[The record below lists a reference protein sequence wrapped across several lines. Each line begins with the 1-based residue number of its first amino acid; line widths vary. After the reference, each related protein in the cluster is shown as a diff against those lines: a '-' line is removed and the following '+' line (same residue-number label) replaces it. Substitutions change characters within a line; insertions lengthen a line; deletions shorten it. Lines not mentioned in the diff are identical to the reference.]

1 MKKNAAPSRLVEI
14 DIAKG
19 MACLLM
25 IAAHFVSAKLLP
37 FGTFAAPLFFACSG
51 MNTVLLIEK
60 TRDNRRFDLY
70 HLAFPVLLFFGGI
83 TQVIIA
89 HGGGW
94 RIFPEFLQC
103 IAMSL
108 LAIFLLSKGLRRPL
122 AIGVLFPL
130 PFLAQQ
136 ALSLTFYRPPLNL
149 LFSAGFALVPWL
161 GFFLFGVLLLALGR
175 RQAIGLLAAL
185 FPAAVLSLALAGRPP
200 AKFHMSL
207 SYILLALLVVVV
219 CFVLARGLAAMPG
232 RRCAAPLAEFFALPG
247 RNALMFVYLHY
258 FAVRFLACRDF
269 FPHPLAYL
277 ALGTLY
283 LYGACWVLLR
293 AYEEVRHKTA
303 LLPWTLLLLAVLA
316 ALRWGGLL
324 HPRASLPL
332 ADMLIG
338 VLFASVYVLL
348 RRQAVSWCGRT
359 GVKEAEERER
369 DGA

>member
-1 MKKNAAPSRLVEI
+1 MVKEPAQGRIVEI

-60 TRDNRRFDLY
+60 TRGNRRFDLF

-94 RIFPEFLQC
+94 RVFPEFLQC

-122 AIGVLFPL
+122 AIGALFPL

-136 ALSLTFYRPPLNL
+136 ALPLKFYRPPLNL
-149 LFSAGFALVPWL
+149 FFSEGFALVPWL
-161 GFFLFGVLLLALGR
+161 GFFLFGVFLLALGR
-175 RQAIGLLAAL
+175 RQAVRLAAAL
-185 FPAAVLSLALAGRPP
+185 APAAVLSLLLAGRPP

-207 SYILLALLVVVV
+207 SYILLALLAVSL
-219 CFVLARGLAAMPG
+219 CFVLARGLAALSG
-232 RRCAAPLAEFFALPG
+232 GRCAGQLAEFFALPG

-258 FAVRFLACRDF
+258 FAVRFLACRNF

-283 LYGACWVLLR
+283 LYGACWVMLR
-293 AYEEVRHKTA
+293 AYEEVRHQAA
-303 LLPWTLLLLAVLA
+303 LLPWTLLLLASLA
-316 ALRWGGLL
+316 SLRWGGLL

-332 ADMLIG
+332 ADLLIG
-338 VLFASVYVLL
+338 ILFASAYVLL
-348 RRQAVSWCGRT
+348 RRQAAAWCGRN
-359 GVKEAEERER
+359 GVKGAEECEK
-369 DGA
+369 